1 MIRMRPGAVTL
12 MIGVALVAWGCSA
25 TLHPAL
31 GVAVI
36 PGMGEGAAAE
46 SAGVRIIARAQAWR
60 GHPADL
66 RGVVTPILVT
76 IQNNSSRPL
85 RVSPAS
91 FALAGD
97 GRTYAA
103 LPPFEIT
110 GSVSEPAGYAAVP
123 WYGFGPPYLPPY
135 HYRPWPYPFRRWP
148 YDHPGWSAF
157 PEVLDPWYYDR
168 YYPVYREVPLPT
180 GDMVQ
185 KALPEGV
192 VEPGSSVSGF
202 LYFEDIG
209 RARGGVTFTADITD
223 ARTGERVTTIRI
235 PFVAG

>member
-1 MIRMRPGAVTL
+1 MKTHAGVLTVMIA
-12 MIGVALVAWGCSA
+12 VALVASGCSA
-25 TLHPAL
+25 TLHPAP
-31 GVAVI
+31 GVPIV
-36 PGMGEGAAAE
+36 PGVGEGAAAE
-46 SAGVRIIARAQAWR
+46 AADVRIIARAQAWR
-60 GHPADL
+60 GYPADL

-76 IQNNSSRPL
+76 IQNNSLRPV
-85 RVSPAS
+85 RVSYAN
-91 FALAGD
+91 FALEGN
-97 GRTYAA
+97 GRPYAA

-110 GSVSEPAGYAAVP
+110 GSISEPAGYAAVP
-123 WYGFGPPYLPPY
+123 WYGFGAPYLPPY
-135 HYRPWPYPFRRWP
+135 HYRPWPYPSRRWP
-148 YDHPGWSAF
+148 YDHPGWLAF

-209 RARGGVTFTADITD
+209 CAKGGVTFTASIVD

-235 PFVAG
+235 PFVAD